1 MITFVATRVFYEND
15 YFFINRFH
23 SILHTWIWM
32 SKYDIMKTTF
42 STISQ
47 LMSCPY
53 WLRFYIV
60 VLGIAF
66 LFFVTFFLLFPIS
79 IWTFNPLFC
88 LDIYFPFP
96 FGLLLPFSIWTFFPF
111 FNSFLFQFFFFLF
124 FSIPSRSII
133 LDFFQV
139 FASNLMLSR
148 LCKEHCY
155 RKKTASVG
163 QNGRLS
169 NSCNFFSF
177 WLTKP
182 WGTTN

>member
-1 MITFVATRVFYEND
+1 
-15 YFFINRFH
+15 
-23 SILHTWIWM
+23 
-32 SKYDIMKTTF
+32 MKTTF

-124 FSIPSRSII
+124 FQFHRGQSSWISSKFLRPI
-133 LDFFQV
+133 LCYHGCVKSTVIERRQHQLGRMADFPTPVTFSV
-139 FASNLMLSR
+139 FDLQNREVPQIKSQMNLVMNLVNTTLSQ
-148 LCKEHCY
+148 KYGE
-155 RKKTASVG
+155 
-163 QNGRLS
+163 
-169 NSCNFFSF
+169 
-177 WLTKP
+177 P
-182 WGTTN
+182 